1 MKRTAF
7 VLTLL
12 LAASLACNLG
22 SAIRQAGQSP
32 ESGSSG
38 PGIGTPCVGAGCGD
52 DQVAQGIGEELEE
65 TEGGIGPIS
74 PADEGSVVL
83 YNLAE
88 NAVLAMEIPGFE
100 CSTMGFLRFE
110 GAGVVWPESG
120 QERAL
125 PVRDYMVSPVTATTL
140 DRYFY
145 ISAPEQPVKDYMGMP
160 VPDWDA
166 PGQTL
171 WGAAFAGGDA
181 EVIAAPS
188 EAGFPGDVAVSPDG
202 RFLLYPLTDLGRSSG
217 PDTTGGLLE
226 GKFNPFLSDSSLVVL
241 DLSNG
246 EKRTL
251 LEGRYNRQLFRSLGD
266 FSATGDVFFTL
277 AREPQGFR
285 LLEIDLNSGAVV
297 DFEERHPEFP
307 WDSLDWDSFFPTGMD
322 TNYAQFS
329 ISPEEARIVAV
340 KDVLVGDM
348 SNPCSPAGSYRLWLF
363 DFESN
368 LLQTYEDLPGSVTD
382 LAWRPDGSAFALAVQ
397 DRGGCYPEYLDAQID
412 LRDRDASRLETM
424 VSEPQS
430 KIVGIAWSSDGS
442 RLAYDVY
449 GADLIGRLKIVDSAT
464 GEVQELIDTAQLGIP
479 VDRDRPVTLLLSGW
493 VKPAD

>member
-1 MKRTAF
+1 M
-7 VLTLL
+7 
-12 LAASLACNLG
+12 
-22 SAIRQAGQSP
+22 RQASQSP
-32 ESGSSG
+32 ESGASG

-65 TEGGIGPIS
+65 TEGGTGPIS
-74 PADEGSVVL
+74 SADGGSAVL

-88 NAVLAMEIPGFE
+88 NAVLAMEIPGLE

-125 PVRDYMVSPVTATTL
+125 PVRDYMVSPVTA
-140 DRYFY
+140 
-145 ISAPEQPVKDYMGMP
+145 VKDYMGMP
-160 VPDWDA
+160 VPDWDV

-181 EVIAAPS
+181 EVVAAPS

-202 RFLLYPLTDLGRSSG
+202 RFLLYPLTDLSRSGG
-217 PDTTGGLLE
+217 PDPTGGLLE
-226 GKFNPFLSDSSLVVL
+226 GKFNTFLSDSSLVVL

-266 FSATGDVFFTL
+266 FSAAGDVFFTL

-307 WDSLDWDSFFPTGMD
+307 
-322 TNYAQFS
+322 
-329 ISPEEARIVAV
+329 
-340 KDVLVGDM
+340 
-348 SNPCSPAGSYRLWLF
+348 
-363 DFESN
+363 
-368 LLQTYEDLPGSVTD
+368 
-382 LAWRPDGSAFALAVQ
+382 
-397 DRGGCYPEYLDAQID
+397 
-412 LRDRDASRLETM
+412 
-424 VSEPQS
+424 
-430 KIVGIAWSSDGS
+430 
-442 RLAYDVY
+442 
-449 GADLIGRLKIVDSAT
+449 
-464 GEVQELIDTAQLGIP
+464 
-479 VDRDRPVTLLLSGW
+479 
-493 VKPAD
+493 